1 MPVQEERPAERAG
14 VPINFEQDVIQ
25 RRPVTTQAGLGGEEF
40 PTREGGLA
48 DEDNMVFTS
57 VNNLINWARSR
68 SPWPLGYGLACCA
81 IEMIATGASTHDL
94 ARFGAEVFRS
104 SPRQAD
110 VMIVAGTVTHKMAP
124 RLRRLYEQMPEP
136 KWVIA
141 MGNCASSGGEFW
153 DSYSTLQGVTRS
165 SPSTCTCRDAL
176 RVLRRSPRACSGS
189 AKRSRRADSAEHHRH
204 RASPDPRR
212 RRRRASGHRGRRP
225 RDRGADPEFGTAA
238 SVDAW
243 RAAFGAAPLRR
254 EGRRMHPGDGIPP
267 PRPREDLR
275 VAHLPSGPALRR
287 SVGLRR
293 RDA

>member
-25 RRPVTTQAGLGGEEF
+25 RRPLTTQAGLGGEDL
-40 PTREGGLA
+40 PARPSVLA
-48 DEDNMVFTS
+48 NDDNVVFTT
-57 VNNLINWARSR
+57 VANLVNWARSR

-81 IEMIATGASTHDL
+81 IEMIAAGASTHDL

-153 DSYSTLQGVTRS
+153 DSYSTLQGVDTVV
-165 SPSTCTCRDAL
+165 P
-176 RVLRRSPRACSGS
+176 
-189 AKRSRRADSAEHHRH
+189 
-204 RASPDPRR
+204 
-212 RRRRASGHRGRRP
+212 
-225 RDRGADPEFGTAA
+225 
-238 SVDAW
+238 VDVYV
-243 RAAFGAAPLRR
+243 
-254 EGRRMHPGDGIPP
+254 PGCP
-267 PRPREDLR
+267 PRPEALLEGVLRLREKI
-275 VAHLPSGPALRR
+275 AKG
-287 SVGLRR
+287 G
-293 RDA
+293 

>member
-25 RRPVTTQAGLGGEEF
+25 RRPLTTQAGLRGEEF
-40 PTREGGLA
+40 PTRQSVIA

-57 VNNLINWARSR
+57 VNNLVNWARSR

-81 IEMIATGASTHDL
+81 IEMMATAASHHDL
-94 ARFGAEVFRS
+94 SRFGAEVFRS

-153 DSYSTLQGVTRS
+153 DSYSTLQGVDTVV
-165 SPSTCTCRDAL
+165 P
-176 RVLRRSPRACSGS
+176 
-189 AKRSRRADSAEHHRH
+189 
-204 RASPDPRR
+204 
-212 RRRRASGHRGRRP
+212 
-225 RDRGADPEFGTAA
+225 
-238 SVDAW
+238 VDVYV
-243 RAAFGAAPLRR
+243 
-254 EGRRMHPGDGIPP
+254 PGCP
-267 PRPREDLR
+267 PRPEALTEGVLRLREKI
-275 VAHLPSGPALRR
+275 AKG
-287 SVGLRR
+287 G
-293 RDA
+293 

>member
-25 RRPVTTQAGLGGEEF
+25 RRPLTTQAGLRGEEF
-40 PTREGGLA
+40 PTRESVIA

-57 VNNLINWARSR
+57 VNNLVNWARSR

-81 IEMIATGASTHDL
+81 IEMIATGASTHDI

-153 DSYSTLQGVTRS
+153 DSYSTLQGVDTIV
-165 SPSTCTCRDAL
+165 P
-176 RVLRRSPRACSGS
+176 
-189 AKRSRRADSAEHHRH
+189 
-204 RASPDPRR
+204 
-212 RRRRASGHRGRRP
+212 
-225 RDRGADPEFGTAA
+225 
-238 SVDAW
+238 VDVYV
-243 RAAFGAAPLRR
+243 
-254 EGRRMHPGDGIPP
+254 PGCP
-267 PRPREDLR
+267 PRPEALLEGVLRLREKI
-275 VAHLPSGPALRR
+275 AKG
-287 SVGLRR
+287 G
-293 RDA
+293 